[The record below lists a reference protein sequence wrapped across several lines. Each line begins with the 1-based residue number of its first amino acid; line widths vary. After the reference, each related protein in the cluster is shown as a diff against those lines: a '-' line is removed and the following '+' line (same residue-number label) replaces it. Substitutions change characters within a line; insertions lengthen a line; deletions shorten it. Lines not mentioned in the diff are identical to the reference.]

1 MAHIYVK
8 GNLGTDPEVR
18 VSDKGEF
25 VTFPLYE
32 NDFRRSQQKR
42 ATQYQVAVYSSLKD
56 YCLKYLTSGCR
67 VFVGGKF
74 RAKKAENGATFL
86 HITLEEVELLKR
98 PNRSS
103 AEARA

>member
-1 MAHIYVK
+1 MARIYLK
-8 GNLGTDPEVR
+8 GNLGTDPEMR

-32 NDFRRSQQKR
+32 DDFRSGQHKRSTK
-42 ATQYQVAVYSSLKD
+42 YQVAVYGNLRGFCRKH
-56 YCLKYLTSGCR
+56 LTSGCR

-86 HITLEEVELLKR
+86 QITLEEVELLKR
-98 PNRSS
+98 PKRLN
-103 AEARA
+103 AEAGA

>member
-8 GNLGTDPEVR
+8 GNLGTDPKVR

-32 NDFRRSQQKR
+32 DDFRSGQQKR
-42 ATQYQVAVYSSLKD
+42 STKYQVAVYSRLKE
-56 YCLKYLTSGCR
+56 YCLKYLTTGCR
-67 VFVGGKF
+67 VFVAGKF

-86 HITLEEVELLKR
+86 HITLEEIELLKR
-98 PNRSS
+98 PNRSN